1 MNYNIIRALRSD
13 EIIPDYT
20 PPIRDL
26 LAKICKDKIIA
37 DLACGYGW
45 AGTACLMNGAK
56 FSKFADARISRL
68 NKHNLKDFKNYSLS
82 FIDLNNPN
90 LFKDLLHDVDVVL
103 YFGHLY
109 HATNHEEILNF
120 ILSSNATE
128 FVIDSKM
135 FVNQDNETPSIE
147 WLDEPTDDEFNICHD
162 TETSVN
168 IGRPNL
174 AWLLTYLEEH
184 NLNIIEVIQ
193 TKSVNN
199 QGPIHEFINFTVYC
213 SKK

>member
-1 MNYNIIRALRSD
+1 MNYNIIRSSRSD

-26 LAKICKDKIIA
+26 LAKICKDKTIA

-45 AGTACLMNGAK
+45 SGQTCLMNGAK
-56 FSKFADARISRL
+56 FLKFADARISRL
-68 NKHNLKDFKNYSLS
+68 NKDNLKGFENYNLS
-82 FIDLNNPN
+82 FIDLNNSN
-90 LFKDLLHDVDVVL
+90 LFKDLLHDVDIVL

-120 ILSSNATE
+120 IFSSNATE

-135 FVNQDNETPSIE
+135 FLNQDNETPSIE
-147 WLDEPTDDEFNICHD
+147 WLVEPTDNEFNIWHD
-162 TETSVN
+162 TEAFIN

-174 AWLLTYLEEH
+174 AWLLTYLEKH

-193 TKSVNN
+193 TKSINN
-199 QGPIHEFINFTVYC
+199 QEPIHEFINFTVYC